1 MLMEIE
7 RVLKKDGILCFS
19 THDYEFVKNKY
30 KQYTK
35 GKKFY
40 PYADSKCYWVLFTIE
55 ELTKEVN
62 ETGLNIVFC
71 GKSKE
76 LENNI
81 DVDVLVCVCR
91 K

>member
-1 MLMEIE
+1 
-7 RVLKKDGILCFS
+7 
-19 THDYEFVKNKY
+19 
-30 KQYTK
+30 
-35 GKKFY
+35 
-40 PYADSKCYWVLFTIE
+40 
-55 ELTKEVN
+55 LTKEVN